1 MRIGPQIWRI
11 LTCLF
16 GNNFLGPSR
25 KRGFFFK
32 TKRKKKV
39 TIGRTPRSCTHV
51 HVTMLH
57 IDGFTKMAHARIGM
71 ASCCKYYDILLW
83 ICGSA
88 KVKNLARGIE
98 FELDV
103 RICGF
108 PPDSRG
114 KSRISFGFYRISSGF
129 EDFGFPQ
136 IPDSRIDLKARISR
150 IPSGFPRI
158 SADFLDFSGSRI
170 SSRPDF

>member
-1 MRIGPQIWRI
+1 
-11 LTCLF
+11 
-16 GNNFLGPSR
+16 
-25 KRGFFFK
+25 
-32 TKRKKKV
+32 
-39 TIGRTPRSCTHV
+39 
-51 HVTMLH
+51 MLH

-136 IPDSRIDLKARISR
+136 IPDSRIDLKARI
-150 IPSGFPRI
+150 
-158 SADFLDFSGSRI
+158 
-170 SSRPDF
+170 